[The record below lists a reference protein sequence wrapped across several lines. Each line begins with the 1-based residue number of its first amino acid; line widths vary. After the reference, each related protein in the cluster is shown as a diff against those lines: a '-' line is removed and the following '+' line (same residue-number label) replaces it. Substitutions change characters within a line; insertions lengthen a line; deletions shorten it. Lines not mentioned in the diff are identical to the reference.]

1 MGKYKDSLRFKNF
14 VSKTVHKKKCNIL
27 SIIDNGNVFRVFWN
41 KKKNGL
47 KIKKVLDGNFQS
59 SMLYM

>member
-14 VSKTVHKKKCNIL
+14 VSKTVHKK
-27 SIIDNGNVFRVFWN
+27 NVIFYLLLIMEMFSEYFEI